1 MKYLAPLACLSL
13 LSGPILADDY
23 QDWLNKTRSDFQSYL
38 DENDKAFVQF
48 LQNKWTP
55 VDVRPAQQRDPE
67 PKPVEPPQAPID
79 QTVENDVPAADSEL
93 TDNTPAET
101 TPGLTLPPAEP
112 SQPVEEP
119 LVTLPQIPQPQPDST
134 PAQSR
139 KPAFTFYGSP
149 LYADTPT
156 AFHKT
161 YRGKLNSKNIA
172 AYWTTLASSDHKGT
186 VASLLASADEL
197 QLNSWGTALLFDRYA
212 RSLHRDDNSRVL
224 LSWFLLVKAGFDARV
239 AYNDKVHLLMTAD
252 QALFGVTYFR
262 LDGHTYYAVN
272 LNDKPLAPGK
282 VFTYEGQH
290 DSGRQAL
297 DFSEPVR
304 FVPAGDNEEKTFSFH
319 YADQQYSIR
328 LSYPQRYV
336 SYFASYPQLSLPN
349 YFKAGLP
356 AVTAQSLLDQLKP
369 VVAGQSE
376 KEAVNRLLRFVQTAF
391 SYRTDDEQFHEENYL
406 FPLET
411 LHYPYSDCEDRAALF
426 AWLTESLLGLDVV
439 ILDYPGHVATAV
451 AFNGDVKG
459 DQWPLNNRRY
469 VVADPTYVN
478 ASVGMTMPA
487 YAGVR
492 PTIHTF

>member
-1 MKYLAPLACLSL
+1 MKFLLPLACLSL
-13 LSGPILADDY
+13 LSSPIMADDY
-23 QDWLNKTRSDFQSYL
+23 QDWLKKTQSDFQSYL

-48 LQNKWTP
+48 LQKKWTP

-67 PKPVEPPQAPID
+67 PKPIEPPQ
-79 QTVENDVPAADSEL
+79 VPVDKTPQPDTPLAESPPKD
-93 TDNTPAET
+93 DTPAET
-101 TPGLTLPPAEP
+101 PIVTLPPVQAPEP
-112 SQPVEEP
+112 VDEP
-119 LVTLPQIPQPQPDST
+119 LATAPEMPAPQPDST
-134 PAQSR
+134 PDSGR

-149 LYADTPT
+149 VYAETP
-156 AFHKT
+156 AALHKT

-172 AYWTTLASSDHKGT
+172 AYWTALASSDHKGT
-186 VASLLASADEL
+186 VASLLNSAQQL

-239 AYNDKVHLLMTAD
+239 AYNDRVHLLMTAD

-262 LDGHTYYAVN
+262 LDGQTYYAVN

-290 DSGRQAL
+290 DSGRLAL

-304 FVPAGDNEEKTFSFH
+304 FVPAGESEEKTFAFH
-319 YADQQYSIR
+319 YADQQYRIQ

-451 AFNGDVKG
+451 AFNGEVKG